1 MIEKEK
7 DKEKDRDRDR
17 DRENKSKITNK
28 KYDKIQNPVI
38 SIGNRK
44 ERREN
49 IFRSENNY
57 SNNVNNNNINDIII
71 EKKIELKNPNKTD
84 FKTEKSVK
92 ILSENDKTVK
102 NENLLIS
109 NESKQINFSS
119 KNVEK
124 SVISSVILPEMS
136 DTVFLSFLLNFR

>member
-7 DKEKDRDRDR
+7 DKEKDRDR